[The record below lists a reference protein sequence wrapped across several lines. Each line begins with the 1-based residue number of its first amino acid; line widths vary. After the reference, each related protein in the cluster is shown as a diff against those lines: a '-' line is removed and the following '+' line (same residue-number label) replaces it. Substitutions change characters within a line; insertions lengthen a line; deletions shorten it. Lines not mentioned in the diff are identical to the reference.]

1 MSEPPETLGLSVR
14 AKALVSALIGV
25 LYAVGMSLR
34 GEVLPGIV
42 GGILAGIL
50 FAFVGCITHLMF
62 STAHPVAA
70 VTIIALDV
78 LVIYALCVYGFEN
91 RDPLR

>member
-1 MSEPPETLGLSVR
+1 MSEPPERDTVGLSVR

-50 FAFVGCITHLMF
+50 CFV
-62 STAHPVAA
+62 
-70 VTIIALDV
+70 V
-78 LVIYALCVYGFEN
+78 LLEVE
-91 RDPLR
+91 RQRRERHRP